1 MPWPVHPN
9 GLLGAQGDSDS
20 YRIAR
25 SLRFNSADSAYLS
38 RTPASAGNR
47 KTWTWSGWIKRSK
60 SGTQTIF
67 LCDNGIDN
75 VTFALLSINSDA
87 LSFSAYTLAWRTTSG
102 LLRDYSAWYHIV
114 VAFDTTQAT
123 ASNRVKLY
131 INGSEVTSFLTSNNP
146 TQNTDYGINQAATHD
161 VGKVYSAYGYFDG
174 YMAEINFIDGQA
186 LTPSSFGETDSITGR
201 WKAKAYSGTYGT
213 NGFYLKFAD
222 NSSNIRLGWSSDG
235 GNHIDVVESDGTNQ
249 TIGAGIG
256 AFRKTTI
263 STSDFSTSSGANKY
277 LVITPSSA
285 IPITSSLKVYLEVDK
300 TWSNARNL
308 YINGSQVSTSNITT
322 SVVSGMYE
330 WVINYTNH
338 GITSLTSMTLPQN
351 TGGRTGIYGISIDGT
366 TVVASAKD
374 FTPNNFSVT
383 AGAGN
388 DSLVDSPTNYGTDT
402 GLGGEV
408 RGNYATLNPIAG
420 GGSTLIDGNLKPNT
434 DGIGIST
441 IGMSYGKWYAEM
453 TVTAVGTFSDFGIHT
468 GNTFLTY
475 VGSTTTGYSYQSDG
489 KKYNNA
495 TGAAYGSTYTSGDV
509 IGCAFDADNGTIAF
523 YKNGVSQGTAFTG
536 LTSVPYFFAIYG
548 RNSATANNVYIN
560 FGQRSFSYTA
570 PSGFK
575 ALCTQNISKPTIQ
588 KPSKYM
594 DALAYTG
601 TGASNSISSL
611 GFSPDLVW
619 IKNRGTTTSHAI
631 YDTTRGAQSQ
641 LSSDTTGDQV
651 TSSSG
656 LTSFD
661 SNGFT
666 IGTSTLVNTSGTQY
680 VAWSWDESVQAG
692 LDIVSYTGNG
702 ANRTISHN
710 LGVAPKMIIVKAR
723 TTVGADQGWPVW
735 HTSIANTTYLT
746 LNTTSATATG
756 TDYWNSTSPTSSVFS
771 VGANAAVNANNDTYI
786 SYLFSEIEGY
796 SKFGSYTG
804 NASTDG
810 PFVWCGF
817 RPRWVMSKSAT
828 GAYNWHL
835 YDSARDTSN
844 ACTNDILP
852 NSSGAE
858 VTGSTYIDILSNGFK
873 VRASDIGFNGSGAT
887 FIFAAFAES
896 PFKYA
901 RAR

>member
-1 MPWPVHPN
+1 
-9 GLLGAQGDSDS
+9 
-20 YRIAR
+20 
-25 SLRFNSADSAYLS
+25 
-38 RTPASAGNR
+38 
-47 KTWTWSGWIKRSK
+47 
-60 SGTQTIF
+60 
-67 LCDNGIDN
+67 
-75 VTFALLSINSDA
+75 DA
-87 LSFSAYTLAWRTTSG
+87 
-102 LLRDYSAWYHIV
+102 
-114 VAFDTTQAT
+114 
-123 ASNRVKLY
+123 
-131 INGSEVTSFLTSNNP
+131 
-146 TQNTDYGINQAATHD
+146 
-161 VGKVYSAYGYFDG
+161 
-174 YMAEINFIDGQA
+174 
-186 LTPSSFGETDSITGR
+186 ITGR
-201 WKAKAYSGTYGT
+201 WKAKAYSGTHGT

-222 NSSNIRLGWSSDG
+222 NSGTTSTTLGKD
-235 GNHIDVVESDGTNQ
+235 
-249 TIGAGIG
+249 
-256 AFRKTTI
+256 
-263 STSDFSTSSGANKY
+263 SSG
-277 LVITPSSA
+277 
-285 IPITSSLKVYLEVDK
+285 
-300 TWSNARNL
+300 
-308 YINGSQVSTSNITT
+308 NGNN
-322 SVVSGMYE
+322 
-330 WVINYTNH
+330 W
-338 GITSLTSMTLPQN
+338 
-351 TGGRTGIYGISIDGT
+351 
-366 TVVASAKD
+366 
-374 FTPNNFSVT
+374 TPNNFSVT

-680 VAWSWDESVQAG
+680 VAWGWDESAKSG

-723 TTVGADQGWPVW
+723 TTAGADQGWPVY
-735 HTSIANTTYLT
+735 HSSLANTEYVLME
-746 LNTTSATATG
+746 STAAKSTG
-756 TDYWNSTSPTSSVFS
+756 ADYWNSTSPTSSVFS
-771 VGANAAVNANNDTYI
+771 LGTNSAVNANNDTYI
-786 SYLFSEIEGY
+786 AYVFSEIDGF
-796 SKFGSYTG
+796 SKFGSYVG
-804 NASTDG
+804 NNLTDG
-810 PFVWCGF
+810 PFAWCGF
-817 RPRWVMSKSAT
+817 RPKYILIKNSTNT
-828 GAYNWHL
+828 GAPWL
-835 YDSARDTSN
+835 VYDSVRSSYN
-844 ACTNDILP
+844 AQEAEIRPNTNQSENGFTL
-852 NSSGAE
+852 
-858 VTGSTYIDILSNGFK
+858 VGSLDFLSNGFK
-873 VRASDIGFNGSGAT
+873 IREDNNTSWLNTPSAT
-887 FIFAAFAES
+887 FIFAAFAEA